1 MVTLYSVT
9 FLMQSICQFVD
20 SMHMSENHTLYKVE
34 EKKRKKYVNKSWHKK
49 KKKNKK
55 KNHSG

>member
-9 FLMQSICQFVD
+9 FLTQSICQFVD

-34 EKKRKKYVNKSWHKK
+34 ENNRKKEKK
-49 KKKNKK
+49 KICQQIMA
-55 KNHSG
+55 

>member
-9 FLMQSICQFVD
+9 FLTQSICQFVD

-34 EKKRKKYVNKSWHKK
+34 ENNRKKYVNKSWHKK
-49 KKKNKK
+49 KKKN
-55 KNHSG
+55 HSG